1 MVICPNCGMKLP
13 DWAHFCERCGTRLDD
28 GGGKDDLIERVGL
41 DDTSAQEPLWN
52 DSADAREDEDAEPFV
67 PETQDVTHAATMHD
81 MPTVLMDAVEEVREE
96 SDAFVASNRKTNI
109 EMWPASEAAEKA
121 AMVAGGQTQRIDM
134 QELLTDDEQ
143 ADGDAQAPRHGKA
156 PSVPSFLQH
165 AVKRDDD
172 PDATVLARE
181 VPDEEDQGEGAP
193 HHGDGDVQA
202 DVNETDRLNEDASEL
217 ADEQEAGQTDDGAGE
232 AAVEDEATAGEAAE
246 DEPADQDAT
255 DSADDQ
261 DEEAGASDAQEPDEQ
276 EADPQQG
283 AVFPNL
289 PHMVIDVGDQDS
301 PYGVDPRLR
310 HQMHNTWE
318 GRQRPSERHKEES
331 TKSMAIVAAL
341 AAVVVLVGLGV
352 VFSHIGTGATTE
364 NAGETAIVTHRIS
377 QQEASDIVKSL
388 DGWWTTGRTFDGR
401 YWHIQDG
408 IMETYAADGI
418 LAKEVL
424 IDPSAV
430 ERMDNGP
437 GGVEGAGYY
446 LRNIAFYLLD
456 ADRNVLHAIDTDGS
470 AYEEANLFRSEA
482 PAFITTESEGEQAQ
496 PAPVEEGAAEE
507 YILPESATR
516 VYEISELEALSDHDL
531 FVARNEIYARHGYT
545 FEAGE
550 LSEHFSSKSWYHP
563 SDVFNEGDITDIERQ
578 NVSNILSVE
587 QSRGSQYV

>member
-1 MVICPNCGMKLP
+1 MKLP
-13 DWAHFCERCGTRLDD
+13 DWAHFCERCGTRLDG

-52 DSADAREDEDAEPFV
+52 DSADAREEEGAEPFV
-67 PETQDVTHAATMHD
+67 PETQDVTHAAALHD
-81 MPTVLMDAVEEVREE
+81 MPTVLMGAVEEVREE

-121 AMVAGGQTQRIDM
+121 AMAAGGQTQRIDM
-134 QELLTDDEQ
+134 EQLLADDEQ
-143 ADGDAQAPRHGKA
+143 ADGDERAPRHGKA
-156 PSVPSFLQH
+156 PSIPGFLQH
-165 AVKRDDD
+165 AVKQDED
-172 PDATVLARE
+172 PDATRLVPKT
-181 VPDEEDQGEGAP
+181 PDEDEYQDEAAP
-193 HHGDGDVQA
+193 HHGYGDVQA
-202 DVNETDRLNEDASEL
+202 GADESDRLDEDAPEP
-217 ADEQEAGQTDDGAGE
+217 ADEQEARQADGGAE
-232 AAVEDEATAGEAAE
+232 EAAE
-246 DEPADQDAT
+246 DETAVDEAAEDEYAGQDA
-255 DSADDQ
+255 ADADEDQ
-261 DEEAGASDAQEPDEQ
+261 DEEADASDAQEPDEQ
-276 EADPQQG
+276 EAGLQQG
-283 AVFPNL
+283 VVFPNL

-331 TKSMAIVAAL
+331 TRSMAIVAAL
-341 AAVVVLVGLGV
+341 AAVIVLVGLGV
-352 VFSHIGTGATTE
+352 VFSRMGTGATSE
-364 NAGETAIVTHRIS
+364 NAGEAAIVTHRIS

-388 DGWWTTGRTFDGR
+388 DGWWATGRTFDGR

-482 PAFITTESEGEQAQ
+482 PAFITAAPEGEQAA
-496 PAPVEEGAAEE
+496 PTPVEEGAAGE

-550 LSEHFSSKSWYHP
+550 LSEYFSSKSWYHP